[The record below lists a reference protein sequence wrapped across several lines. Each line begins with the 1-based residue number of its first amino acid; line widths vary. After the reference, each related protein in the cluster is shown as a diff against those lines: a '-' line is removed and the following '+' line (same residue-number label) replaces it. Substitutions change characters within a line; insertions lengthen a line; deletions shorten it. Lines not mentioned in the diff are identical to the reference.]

1 MRRRMTPPP
10 RVATLVFLGFAHC
23 ACFSLSSVGTKKE
36 RGRLLLLVSRFSGN
50 HVTILCAKTL
60 YSIQRSTPICQLGQ
74 RKVFVSLL
82 ELVWTLSSE
91 SAYCKCF
98 ILLPCCFDKQMIL
111 WIMLLELSSLQPN
124 KKKKKNSDKRSLELC
139 FLSSLFNPNLKF

>member
-1 MRRRMTPPP
+1 MRRRMISPP

-36 RGRLLLLVSRFSGN
+36 RGRLLLLVSRFSEN

-91 SAYCKCF
+91 SAYCKRF

-124 KKKKKNSDKRSLELC
+124 KKKKKTWIRDHLNYA
-139 FLSSLFNPNLKF
+139 FWAPSSTQI